1 MTDAT
6 LQQLTA
12 AYGTPTF
19 VFDVDAL
26 QARVRAIQEVFGPDI
41 KLCYSIKAN
50 PFLLPAMSTV
60 TARLEVCSPGEL
72 SVCESLQAADARV
85 IYSGV
90 NKTPADIARAV
101 ADGAGSY
108 TAESLLQVR
117 YLQEAA
123 RAAGR
128 RLPVLLR
135 LNAGSQF
142 GMSKQDLFSALKN
155 RAETPD
161 LDFIGIHYFVGTQR
175 KKLTS
180 QQKELTMLQALYDEI
195 EQTFGLR
202 LPELEYGPGLP
213 VPYFDGDDFTDTL
226 APARALAPALQE
238 ATGWAHLTVEMGR
251 FYTAECGF
259 YLTTAMDCKDHDGQ
273 HYCIVDGGMNHLN
286 YLGQIM
292 GMKRP
297 HLTVEMGRFYTAECG
312 FYLTTAMDCKD
323 HDGQHYCIV
332 DGGMN
337 HLNYLGQIMGMKRP
351 HLRHFAAQ
359 QGTQQDW
366 TLCGSLCTTNDV
378 LVRSIS
384 LTGLQ
389 PGDLLVFEN
398 AGAYSV
404 TEGLGLF
411 LSRDLPQIVLWQN
424 GAPQLVRALTPTHPL
439 NTPLGDM

>member
-1 MTDAT
+1 MCIRD
-6 LQQLTA
+6 
-12 AYGTPTF
+12 
-19 VFDVDAL
+19 
-26 QARVRAIQEVFGPDI
+26 
-41 KLCYSIKAN
+41 S
-50 PFLLPAMSTV
+50 
-60 TARLEVCSPGEL
+60 
-72 SVCESLQAADARV
+72 
-85 IYSGV
+85 
-90 NKTPADIARAV
+90 
-101 ADGAGSY
+101 
-108 TAESLLQVR
+108 
-117 YLQEAA
+117 
-123 RAAGR
+123 
-128 RLPVLLR
+128 
-135 LNAGSQF
+135 
-142 GMSKQDLFSALKN
+142 
-155 RAETPD
+155 
-161 LDFIGIHYFVGTQR
+161 

-226 APARALAPALQE
+226 APAKALAPALQE
-238 ATGWAHLTVEMGR
+238 AAGWA
-251 FYTAECGF
+251 
-259 YLTTAMDCKDHDGQ
+259 
-273 HYCIVDGGMNHLN
+273 
-286 YLGQIM
+286 
-292 GMKRP
+292 